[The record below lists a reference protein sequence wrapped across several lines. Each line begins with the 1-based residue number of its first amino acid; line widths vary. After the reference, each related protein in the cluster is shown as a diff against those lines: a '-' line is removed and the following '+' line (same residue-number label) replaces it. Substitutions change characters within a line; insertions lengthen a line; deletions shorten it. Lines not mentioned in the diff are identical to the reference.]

1 MRTRLILALCAA
13 ASLAAC
19 GAAGGGGKS
28 AMVSKCVEGGED
40 RKVCTCVA
48 DEMEK
53 TLDKEI
59 FQAMLLEAEGKSE
72 EAQKIMSALP
82 LGKQLGA
89 ATGMMGVM
97 AKCSA
102 AK

>member
-1 MRTRLILALCAA
+1 MRTKLILAVCAA

-19 GAAGGGGKS
+19 GAAGGGKS
-28 AMVSKCVEGGED
+28 AMVTKCVDGGED

-82 LGKQLGA
+82 LGKQLSA